1 MSGEVLIRQLEYLA
15 ALAREHHF
23 GRAASKCFVSQP
35 ALSAGIRKLE
45 RELDVTIVQRG
56 RQFRGFTPEGQLVV
70 GWAHR
75 ILAERDGLRAD
86 LDQMRNGLSST
97 LRIGTIP
104 TAVPITT
111 FVSERFTLRHP
122 RARVQVEELSSREI
136 SLRLKEFRLDVG
148 ISYLDDGTSSST
160 DSLVLYRERY
170 FIVLPSQS
178 PLAEHRV
185 VSWPDAASLPLC
197 LLTPAMRNRRIID
210 AIFAAS
216 GKVVMPVV
224 ETDNMGSLY
233 AHVAS
238 RRLATIASQAWLY
251 AFGAPT
257 GMCIR
262 PLIDSR
268 PPVPIGLVRM
278 AAEPI
283 SIAADAAWNAVEGLD
298 IEAELDRVVVPLL
311 PHGGSGQPP
320 NDER

>member
-1 MSGEVLIRQLEYLA
+1 MSGDVLIRQLEYFA
-15 ALAREHHF
+15 ALAREQHF

-86 LDQMRNGLSST
+86 LDQMRDGLSST

-111 FVSERFTLRHP
+111 FISERFTIRHP

-136 SLRLKEFRLDVG
+136 GHRLTEFRLDVG
-148 ISYLDDGTSSST
+148 ISYLDDAALLST
-160 DSLVLYRERY
+160 ESLVLYRERY
-170 FIVLPSQS
+170 FAVLPAQA
-178 PLAEHRV
+178 PLAKQRAL
-185 VSWPDAASLPLC
+185 SWPDVASVPLC
-197 LLTPAMRNRRIID
+197 LLTPAMRNRQIIS
-210 AIFAAS
+210 AIIAAS
-216 GKVVMPVV
+216 GAAVTPLV

-251 AFGAPT
+251 AFGAPA

-262 PLIDSR
+262 PLTNTH

-278 AAEPI
+278 ATEPI
-283 SIAADAAWNAVEGLD
+283 SIAADAVWNAVDGLD
-298 IEAELDRVVVPLL
+298 IEAELDRVVASLL
-311 PHGGSGQPP
+311 PAGGGNGQHSV
-320 NDER
+320 

>member
-1 MSGEVLIRQLEYLA
+1 MSGDVLIRQLEYLA
-15 ALAREHHF
+15 ALAQEHHF
-23 GRAASKCFVSQP
+23 GRAASRCFVSQP

-45 RELDVTIVQRG
+45 HELGVTIVQRG

-75 ILAERDGLRAD
+75 ILSERDGLRAD

-136 SLRLKEFRLDVG
+136 SRRLAEFRLDVG
-148 ISYLDDGTSSST
+148 ISYLDDDASSLT
-160 DSLVLYRERY
+160 ESLVLYRERY
-170 FIVLPSQS
+170 FAVLPAQS
-178 PLAEHRV
+178 PLAGQPV
-185 VSWPDAASLPLC
+185 LSWPDAASLPLC
-197 LLTPAMRNRRIID
+197 LRTPAMRNRRIINE
-210 AIFAAS
+210 IFAAC
-216 GKVVMPVV
+216 GVAVTPVV

-251 AFGAPT
+251 AFGAPA

-262 PLIDSR
+262 PLIGTR
-268 PPVPIGLVRM
+268 PPVPIGLIRM
-278 AAEPI
+278 ATEPI
-283 SIAADAAWNAVEGLD
+283 SIAAGAVWNAVEGLH
-298 IEAELDRVVVPLL
+298 IEAELDLVVAPLL
-311 PHGGSGQPP
+311 PDGGKRDAGPA
-320 NDER
+320 